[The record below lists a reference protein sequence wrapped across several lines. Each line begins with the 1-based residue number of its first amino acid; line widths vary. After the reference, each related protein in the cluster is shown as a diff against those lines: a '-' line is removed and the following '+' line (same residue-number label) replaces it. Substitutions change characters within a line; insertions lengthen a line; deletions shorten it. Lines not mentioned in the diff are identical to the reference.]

1 MRGGRDNAE
10 EMVRR
15 EWRGATEPGS
25 TAAMS
30 FAAASASSA
39 TCGGAP
45 NAADEAECRCDFAA
59 AATFLESARRP
70 PYAAKLLLL
79 AEARAWAACGEGTG
93 MATIWVGWGRG
104 WRHGRDGLSV
114 L

>member
-1 MRGGRDNAE
+1 MQLNLDPPPPCRSPPHLCRRRPAE
-10 EMVRR
+10 
-15 EWRGATEPGS
+15 GLLTL
-25 TAAMS
+25 
-30 FAAASASSA
+30 
-39 TCGGAP
+39 
-45 NAADEAECRCDFAA
+45 ADEAERRCDFKA
-59 AATFLESARRP
+59 AATFLESARCP

>member
-10 EMVRR
+10 EKVRR

-30 FAAASASSA
+30 FAAASAEGLL
-39 TCGGAP
+39 TL
-45 NAADEAECRCDFAA
+45 ADEAERRCDFAA
-59 AATFLESARRP
+59 AATFLESTRRP